1 VHGVET
7 TVHVHHDR
15 SSLTVTVAVAVA
27 VAVVFIVFIVSSL
40 RGVTPRVRAR
50 KGEAGAETEK
60 KRRGHAFA
68 ARGRAR

>member
-1 VHGVET
+1 
-7 TVHVHHDR
+7 
-15 SSLTVTVAVAVA
+15 VA